1 MSTYNGWTNYSTW
14 RVNRELIDGL
24 DPRDMGWHKLDRYD
38 LASAL
43 KDYVDDILETST
55 PEGIALD
62 YARAFVSDVNWYEIT
77 GHMIDAYADDADETD
92 DETADVE
99 G

>member
-1 MSTYNGWTNYSTW
+1 MSDYNGWTNYSTW
-14 RVNRELIDGL
+14 RVNLELIDGL

-43 KDYVDDILETST
+43 KDYVDELLESST

-62 YARAFVSDVNWYEIT
+62 YARAFVSDVNWYEIAE
-77 GHMIDAYADDADETD
+77 GMIEAYADET
-92 DETADVE
+92 EEA
-99 G
+99 